1 MSSQGMS
8 FLVASSLPSRPSFV
22 LAAPPSAPIRLC
34 ILDRYLLIANSYSL
48 RLATWAAI
56 LTVLFRCPSS
66 LEACDETSPSIC
78 KPYFQIKDTV
88 SPHIL
93 PYYDHYAAPYVE
105 VARPYYETVESKVW
119 QPTRAYAIQ
128 YGAPWVEKAQDYV
141 LAQWEKNGQPQLV
154 KYQGLAQA
162 QYDQTLG
169 PYVKQAGEA
178 LGPYYEVARTNG
190 LQVYYE
196 YLRPGYEFVQP
207 YAVQGYDAASEF
219 TVRTALPTTYWAWN
233 KTYAFIDRSVWPH
246 IRVVYVQNVE
256 PQLVR
261 IGERLGRYKTKVRPV
276 HDNYSTR

>member
-1 MSSQGMS
+1 MAESAGSIMNGNGHTNGMANGKPLAGRRRAVKKRRS
-8 FLVASSLPSRPSFV
+8 FLAWTFNVVA
-22 LAAPPSAPIRLC
+22 
-34 ILDRYLLIANSYSL
+34 

-78 KPYFQIKDTV
+78 KPYFQIKDAV
-88 SPHIL
+88 SPHVQ

-119 QPTRAYAIQ
+119 QPARAYAIQ
-128 YGAPWVEKAQDYV
+128 YGAPWAEKAQDYV
-141 LAQWEKNGQPQLV
+141 WAQWEKNGQPQLV

-162 QYDQTLG
+162 QYDQTVG
-169 PYVKQAGEA
+169 PYIKQAGEA
-178 LGPYYEVARTNG
+178 LGPYYDIARTNG

-233 KTYAFIDRSVWPH
+233 KTYAFLDRSVWPH

-261 IGERLGRYKTKVRPV
+261 IGERLGRYKTKVKPV